1 MNFDSQYIYKKGIPL
16 AEEAYWFIFRQEKI
30 LVATDG
36 NATKPLLIRAQEI
49 FGPDFG
55 NAVHVGQL
63 NGIDCY
69 AVSDLTDTG
78 IELPDTEWVSL
89 RQSYGKFD
97 EDMFWI
103 YGRARHL
110 LLWAENSRFC
120 GRCGNP
126 TALKS
131 DERCF
136 LCPSCGLTG
145 YPRISPA
152 VIVSVEK
159 EGKILLARAA
169 RFHPAMM
176 HSVLAGFVEPGES
189 LEECARREIR
199 EETGIEIKNI
209 RYFKSQPWPFP
220 DSLMVAFTCEYA
232 GGQICIDEK
241 ELVDAGWYGPDE
253 LPMIPGKVSVA
264 RALIDH
270 FVKQC
275 RNREAVRP

>member
-1 MNFDSQYIYKKGIPL
+1 MNFDSRYIYKESIPL
-16 AEEAYWFIFRQEKI
+16 EEEACWFIFRQEKV
-30 LVATDG
+30 LTMTDG
-36 NATKPLLIRAQEI
+36 SATKPLLIRAQDI
-49 FGPDFG
+49 SGPDFG

-63 NGIDCY
+63 NRIDCY
-69 AVSDLTDTG
+69 AVSDSSEKG
-78 IELPDTEWVSL
+78 IEFPGAEWISL

-97 EDMFWI
+97 EEMFWI

-120 GRCGNP
+120 GRCGNL
-126 TALKS
+126 TVLKP

-136 LCPSCGLTG
+136 LCSSCGLAV
-145 YPRISPA
+145 YPRLSPA

-169 RFHPAMM
+169 RFRPAQMC
-176 HSVLAGFVEPGES
+176 SVLAGFVEPGES

-220 DSLMVAFTCEYA
+220 DSLMVAYTAEYA
-232 GGQICIDEK
+232 GGDLRIDEK
-241 ELVDAGWYGPDE
+241 EIVDAGWYGPDD
-253 LPMIPGKVSVA
+253 LPMIPGKLSVA
-264 RALIDH
+264 RALIDY
-270 FVKQC
+270 FVE
-275 RNREAVRP
+275 RHHNREAVRP